1 MRSAKFLVLSVLA
14 CGLGACH
21 MLPGAGTAA
30 PEPVQKTA
38 PVVAESVLYARDG
51 SIVSPQGVAPG
62 AGLPRREVQGAEGS
76 RAKILEL
83 YQRVVEER
91 DQLTLEIAARDA
103 EIAQMRKTLE
113 LEVARANEFEARVK
127 TAEQSSTELCSQNLD
142 LAARLTTAQIRGLE
156 AEKRWLELSL
166 SLPAKTLAS
175 TPKHDSAAAPAPE
188 KRSTEQR

>member
-1 MRSAKFLVLSVLA
+1 MRSVKILVLSVLA

-21 MLPGAGTAA
+21 LLPGTNKVA

-51 SIVSPQGVAPG
+51 SIVTPQGVAPG
-62 AGLPRREVQGAEGS
+62 AGLPRREVQGAEDS
-76 RAKILEL
+76 RSKILEL

-91 DQLTLEIAARDA
+91 DKLTLELTARDA
-103 EIAQMRKTLE
+103 EISQIRKTLE
-113 LEVARANEFEARVK
+113 LEVARSNEFEARVR
-127 TAEQSSTELCSQNLD
+127 TAEQTTAELCSQNLE

-166 SLPAKTLAS
+166 SLPAKTVAS
-175 TPKHDSAAAPAPE
+175 TPKRDSAPAAAPE
-188 KRSTEQR
+188 KRPTEQH